1 MNRAFP
7 RLYTAVPVLGLALGL
22 AGCAS
27 TNDYPSLA
35 RRPAERITG
44 SADVVAPT
52 PAPSPPPAPPS
63 PEMTGRLAQLV
74 EQARAAHAKFAAR
87 RGEAERLVGAASGA
101 APGSE
106 SWSVASI
113 ALGDLDSRRSEAM
126 VALGELDE
134 IYVGE
139 AVKAAETGE
148 NGNANA
154 ASAAHAQV
162 NGWLAEEDA
171 ILDRLRGRLR
181 S

>member
-1 MNRAFP
+1 MNRAS
-7 RLYTAVPVLGLALGL
+7 LSLNAAALALAL
-22 AGCAS
+22 TGCATAS
-27 TNDYPSLA
+27 DYPSLA

-44 SADVVAPT
+44 SAEVAAPS

-63 PEMTGRLAQLV
+63 PQMAGRLAQLV

-87 RGEAERLVGAASGA
+87 QGEAERLIGAASGSA
-101 APGSE
+101 VGSE
-106 SWSVASI
+106 SWSVATI
-113 ALGDLDSRRSEAM
+113 ALADLESRRSEAM
-126 VALGELDE
+126 VALGELDA

-139 AVKAAETGE
+139 AVQATETGE
-148 NGNANA
+148 PGNADA

-171 ILDRLRGRLR
+171 VLDRLRGRLR

>member
-1 MNRAFP
+1 MNRAF
-7 RLYTAVPVLGLALGL
+7 LCLSSAVLAFGLSA
-22 AGCAS
+22 CAA
-27 TNDYPSLA
+27 TRDYPSLA

-63 PEMTGRLAQLV
+63 PEVTGRLAQLV
-74 EQARAAHAKFAAR
+74 ERARTAHAKFGAR
-87 RGEAERLVGAASGA
+87 QGEAERLIAAASGA
-101 APGSE
+101 APGTE

-126 VALGELDE
+126 IALGELDE
-134 IYVGE
+134 IYAAE
-139 AVKAAETGE
+139 AVKAAES
-148 NGNANA
+148 GNAGNADA

-162 NGWLAEEDA
+162 NGWVAEEDA
-171 ILDRLRGRLR
+171 VLDRLRGRLR

>member
-1 MNRAFP
+1 MNRAFLCLNP
-7 RLYTAVPVLGLALGL
+7 AVLALCL
-22 AGCAS
+22 TGCAS

-35 RRPAERITG
+35 RRQAERITG

-52 PAPSPPPAPPS
+52 PAPSQPPAPPS

-74 EQARAAHAKFAAR
+74 AQARTAHEKFAAR
-87 RGEAERLVGAASGA
+87 RGEAERLIGAASGA

-126 VALGELDE
+126 IALGELDE
-134 IYVGE
+134 IYAAE
-139 AVKAAETGE
+139 AVRAAETGVA
-148 NGNANA
+148 GNSDA

-162 NGWLAEEDA
+162 NDWVAEEDA
-171 ILDRLRGRLR
+171 VLDRLQGRLR
-181 S
+181 G